1 MSRFLKNSNG
11 LWAFQ
16 SASMTR
22 TQLNDRIREWNESQ
36 SRIYPHCQICL
47 LFKKQSCNNA
57 TAASGGGG
65 GGGKSKLPMNSEKL
79 VTEICFTK
87 KISFSKKD
95 DALITQS
102 DLDTTLDPNDN
113 IDCLLQCKMCKLT
126 VHKSKWLF
134 SFCDVKK
141 REKYV
146 DSYQKLVYCLEVLY
160 V

>member
-16 SASMTR
+16 SSSMTR

-47 LFKKQSCNNA
+47 LFKKQSCNNNA
-57 TAASGGGG
+57 TAASG

-126 VHKSKWLF
+126 VHKSKFISHFVMLKKGKICF
-134 SFCDVKK
+134 FTTTVMNIFCKNF
-141 REKYV
+141 
-146 DSYQKLVYCLEVLY
+146 
-160 V
+160 